1 MVDFLV
7 SSGGQATRLVG
18 SDGGED
24 IPAFVPSRAMQ
35 GRVVAPR
42 SLRRRLLAAALV
54 LLAPACQREKT
65 APDPARNPPPARYV
79 AVVPKGTS
87 HEFWSSVHRGA
98 EQAAKGTGVVL
109 DWKAPPREEDREL
122 QIAVVENFITRGVS
136 GIVLAPLD
144 AHALVGVCR
153 AAKRAGI
160 PVVVIDSP
168 VEWDGM
174 VSFVAADPR
183 RGGARAADRL
193 GELLAG
199 KGKVLMM
206 RYQEGSATTRER
218 EAGFLDEMA
227 AKYPGIELVSTD
239 RRGGAMVDT
248 ARKCAEDLLQRHPEL
263 DGVFTP
269 NESTTVGMLRALDGA
284 GRAKKTK
291 LVGCDAS
298 RKLVEALAAGKLH
311 GLVVEE
317 RFRMGELGVK
327 ALVDHLDGKP
337 VEKRI
342 EVGCV
347 VATAENLGD
356 PAVKALLPPDAAK

>member
-1 MVDFLV
+1 
-7 SSGGQATRLVG
+7 
-18 SDGGED
+18 
-24 IPAFVPSRAMQ
+24 MQ

-239 RRGGAMVDT
+239 RRGGATVDT